1 MILSFVPKQ
10 CLDQKR
16 FLNDYDIFSDLSV
29 NLDKIP
35 TLCNTFI
42 DFKLGLKSVLPQQKL
57 IDHLGDYTLDLGLL
71 SVFLRQGKQVRTNQ
85 EGGSLHDNE
94 PDEMASLGRFFL
106 TRPLTHKMICETILF
121 SDFFRTDSLCLNI
134 GQTNLSSKPLEESG
148 YDATQTISAI
158 NQDETS
164 DPTIFPAGTTSEQGD
179 MGDPMVQT
187 LLGMVPKVHELTW
200 TNCGHFT
207 RSRSHEEG
215 ISRAR
220 SSLERANLKDSRYF
234 MFFDPFIHKGPFD
247 GSLSFSLVST
257 DANPSII
264 SSRSCYWAR
273 PLRKA
278 KGGLLDDWAC
288 FWLFLGLNE
297 VYKVSKFCEE
307 TIKVSFKLFST
318 K

>member
-1 MILSFVPKQ
+1 
-10 CLDQKR
+10 
-16 FLNDYDIFSDLSV
+16 
-29 NLDKIP
+29 
-35 TLCNTFI
+35 
-42 DFKLGLKSVLPQQKL
+42 
-57 IDHLGDYTLDLGLL
+57 
-71 SVFLRQGKQVRTNQ
+71 
-85 EGGSLHDNE
+85 
-94 PDEMASLGRFFL
+94 
-106 TRPLTHKMICETILF
+106 
-121 SDFFRTDSLCLNI
+121 
-134 GQTNLSSKPLEESG
+134 
-148 YDATQTISAI
+148 
-158 NQDETS
+158 
-164 DPTIFPAGTTSEQGD
+164 

-257 DANPSII
+257 DTNPSIISSKQGKQVRTNQEGGSLHDNEPDEMASLGQTNLSSKPLEESGYDATQTISAINQDETSDPTIFPAGTTSEQGDMGDPMVQTLLGMVPKVHELTWTNCGHFTHPKSHEEGISRARPSLVQANLKDSRYFMFFDPFIHKGPFDGSLSFSLVSTDANPSII

-278 KGGLLDDWAC
+278 KGGLLDDW
-288 FWLFLGLNE
+288 
-297 VYKVSKFCEE
+297 
-307 TIKVSFKLFST
+307 
-318 K
+318 